1 LSRVSVHDLN
11 HLYSSVMSDSQFGQS
26 EENSNYSGV
35 NELYMAENFLKNYS
49 SHIVDLI
56 CRFSEID
63 FTENTR
69 VVEFGAGTG
78 QLAIQ
83 FFRATTIKPV
93 CIEIDPT
100 LRFQLTAKS
109 LIAFASVKD
118 LDGTPPDLI
127 YTSNVLEH
135 IENDTQVLIDLR
147 KSLSAGGS
155 LAIYVPAIPLLFGEM
170 DRRVGHFRRY
180 TRGELVFKLFQAG
193 FEIEHIRFVDSLGV
207 LATLITNLLGYKNRY
222 GLGGKFSMIFYDN
235 VLFKISRV
243 LDFLGFRFFLGKN
256 LFVIAK
262 VSK

>member
-1 LSRVSVHDLN
+1 
-11 HLYSSVMSDSQFGQS
+11 MSDSQFGQS
-26 EENSNYSGV
+26 EENPNYSGV
-35 NELYMAENFLKNYS
+35 NELFMAENFLKNYS
-49 SHIVDLI
+49 SHIIDLI

-63 FTENTR
+63 FSENTR

-83 FFRATTIKPV
+83 FFQTTTIKPV
-93 CIEIDPT
+93 CIEIDPV
-100 LRFQLTAKS
+100 LRSQLTAKS
-109 LIAFASVKD
+109 LMALSSVKD
-118 LDGTPPDLI
+118 LGGTPPDLI

-147 KSLSAGGS
+147 KSLSACGS
-155 LAIYVPAIPLLFGEM
+155 LAIYVPAIPFLFGDM

-180 TRGELVFKLFQAG
+180 TRRELVFKLSQAG

-207 LATLITNLLGYKNRY
+207 LATVITNLVGYKNRY
-222 GLGGKFSMIFYDN
+222 GLGGNFSMILYDN
-235 VLFKISRV
+235 FIFKISRV
-243 LDFLGFRFFLGKN
+243 LDLLGFRYFLGKN